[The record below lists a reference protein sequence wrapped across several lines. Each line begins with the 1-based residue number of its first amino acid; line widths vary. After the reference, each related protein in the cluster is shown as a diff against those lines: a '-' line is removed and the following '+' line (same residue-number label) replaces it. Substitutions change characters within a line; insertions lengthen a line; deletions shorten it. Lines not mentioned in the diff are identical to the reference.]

1 MREYSNNEQSCE
13 EQREEE
19 QFKALLEKQMRREA
33 EQIEEEL
40 ENNPEIAGLSP
51 DDSAKDKLYEKIEE
65 YERQQ
70 AVRRLSPEDQEALR
84 LGRQIQKEKA
94 LGRKN
99 TVDSQSGSGYGR
111 KRFFKRL
118 AGVAAVFVI
127 VAAVGIT
134 GVGGPDRVMEVLQQV
149 VGGREMT
156 QVESDDNETLK
167 SGESNEEKAYQE
179 IKDQLGIDPVRFTKQ
194 LPYMRFVDMQ
204 IDVNL
209 RVADMFYD
217 NDGEIVSYVINCSQE
232 DAVWGADIEDI
243 LIQEYNYMVGD
254 VKVSVQGYEIE
265 ETSDKKYSANF
276 EYKRVYYQLTGIM
289 SKEQMEEILDNLHF
303 L

>member
-99 TVDSQSGSGYGR
+99 TVDSKSGSGYRR

-127 VAAVGIT
+127 VTAVGIT
-134 GVGGPDRVMEVLQQV
+134 GVGGPDRVMEVIQKMIGERKL
-149 VGGREMT
+149 T
-156 QVESDDNETLK
+156 TINSSDKDIVEFSDV
-167 SGESNEEKAYQE
+167 EEDEAYEQ
-179 IKDQLGIDPVRFTKQ
+179 IKDDLGIDPVRMVKQ
-194 LPYMRFVDMQ
+194 LPDMKFVNMQ
-204 IDVNL
+204 LDEEL
-209 RVADMFYD
+209 RVANVFYEKQ
-217 NDGEIVSYVINCSQE
+217 GEIISYIINCSQE
-232 DAVWGADIEDI
+232 DAVWGSDVEDI
-243 LIQEYNYMVGD
+243 LLEEYRYPLKSTETLIQE
-254 VKVSVQGYEIE
+254 YEIE
-265 ETSDKKYSANF
+265 ETGEKKYVANF
-276 EYKRVYYQLTGIM
+276 EYRKVNYQLAGIM
-289 SKEQMEEILDNLHF
+289 TREQLEEILNNLHF

>member
-33 EQIEEEL
+33 EQIEEKL

-51 DDSAKDKLYEKIEE
+51 DDSAKEKLYEKIEE

-99 TVDSQSGSGYGR
+99 TVDSKSGSGHGK

-149 VGGREMT
+149 VGSREVT
-156 QVESDDNETLK
+156 KVNSDDKDILEASDEK
-167 SGESNEEKAYQE
+167 EEEVYQE
-179 IKDQLGIDPVRFTKQ
+179 IKDKLGIDPVRIVKL
-194 LPYMRFVDMQ
+194 LPGMELIDMQ
-204 IDVNL
+204 VDEEL
-209 RVADMFYD
+209 RVANIYYEKDR
-217 NDGEIVSYVINCSQE
+217 EIISYVINCSQDE
-232 DAVWGADIEDI
+232 SVWGIDVEDTFMR
-243 LIQEYNYMVGD
+243 EYTYPLQKIN
-254 VKVSVQGYEIE
+254 VSVQEYKIKTSGE
-265 ETSDKKYSANF
+265 EKYTASF
-276 EYKRVYYQLTGIM
+276 EYEDVHYHLTGIM
-289 SKEQMEEILDNLHF
+289 TWKEMEDILNDLHF

>member
-1 MREYSNNEQSCE
+1 MREHFNDEQSCE

-19 QFKALLEKQMRREA
+19 KLAALLEEQMRKEA
-33 EQIEEEL
+33 EQIEKEL
-40 ENNPEIAGLSP
+40 EDNPEIAALSP
-51 DDSAKDKLYEKIEE
+51 DDSAKEKLYERIEE

-84 LGRQIQKEKA
+84 LGRQLQKEKA
-94 LGRKN
+94 AEEEAAAGVKAGRGK
-99 TVDSQSGSGYGR
+99 
-111 KRFFKRL
+111 KRFLKRL

-149 VGGREMT
+149 VGSREMT

-167 SGESNEEKAYQE
+167 AGESCEEKAYQE

-204 IDVNL
+204 MDIDL

-217 NDGEIVSYVINCSQE
+217 NDGEIISYIINCSQE
-232 DAVWGADIEDI
+232 DAVWGVDIEDI
-243 LIQEYNYMVGD
+243 LIQEYNYLIDD
-254 VKVSVQGYEIE
+254 VKVLVQEYEIE
-265 ETSDKKYSANF
+265 ETGARKYSANF

-289 SKEQMEEILDNLHF
+289 TKEQMEEILNNLYF
-303 L
+303 F